1 MLAKAQIAKTPQSK
15 QAQLA
20 AEVTDRHSDS
30 GAQLRGDM
38 AEAQP
43 ATAETQPATAETQPA
58 TAGAPSATA
67 GTQPATAAD
76 PQVIVLDVRND
87 YEWDAGHFAGAGR
100 PQEVGLV

>member
-1 MLAKAQIAKTPQSK
+1 MLAKAQIAKASRSK

-43 ATAETQPATAETQPA
+43 TTAETQPVTAETQP
-58 TAGAPSATA
+58 TAAGSRPATA

-76 PQVIVLDVRND
+76 PKVIVLDVRND